1 MFSLSLG
8 GSFTSLLRVQ
18 DMPRDTHMPY
28 FEEIKKTTRI
38 LISLPSEMS
47 MIYESM
53 TYREIVLR

>member
-28 FEEIKKTTRI
+28 FEEIKK
-38 LISLPSEMS
+38 LL
-47 MIYESM
+47 ES
-53 TYREIVLR
+53 